1 MNFLRTLFSFV
12 CGQQH
17 CWILGGQQL
26 PLCQRCTG
34 LYVGATLALILV
46 LLFRPHPAASL
57 YWLHGLFM
65 LFMFPFGFHFVPHG
79 ALMRTFTGAL
89 FAFGLVY
96 YLALNPLT
104 ALHAWKPATRSNILY
119 YLALAI
125 NFIAILLW
133 SLRHGGSATA
143 ILLSC
148 LAFIGLV
155 ALALFAAANLI
166 FLPVTLRALRSP
178 SAPALR

>member
-1 MNFLRTLFSFV
+1 MNLLRILFSFV

-17 CWILGGQQL
+17 CWVLGGQQL

-34 LYVGATLALILV
+34 LYVGTTIALALIL
-46 LLFRPHPAASL
+46 LFRPRPAASL

-65 LFMFPFGFHFVPHG
+65 LFMLPFGFHFVSHG

-89 FAFGLVY
+89 FAIGLVY

-104 ALHAWKPATRSNILY
+104 VLHAWKPATRSAILY
-119 YLALAI
+119 YLALTI
-125 NFIAILLW
+125 NFVAILLW
-133 SLRHGGSATA
+133 SLRHGGSAAA
-143 ILLSC
+143 IVLSC

-155 ALALFAAANLI
+155 ALTLLTAANLI
-166 FLPVTLRALRSP
+166 FLPVTLRALRAP